1 MKFVASPL
9 TYLLKQPLIRDNL
22 ARLTKLFLALF
33 VMITIS
39 SVLFHFIMLHE
50 GREYSWISGIYWT
63 LTVMSTLGFG
73 DITFAS
79 DLGRAF
85 SIIVL
90 LLGILM
96 LLIVLPFAFIRF
108 FYAPWVEA
116 NMRLRAPRG
125 LADGTKGHVVICKN
139 DAIATDLA
147 ERLQLARIPYY
158 ILEADPATAAHLHG
172 DRVPVIAG
180 DPQAAAT
187 WEAVNVRQVRAVVAN
202 LSDPENTNI
211 LLTVRHLAPDV
222 DVITTAESDDS
233 VDILE
238 LSGSSHVLPVK
249 RRLGEHLANRVNA
262 GHAEVH
268 IIGRYRDLVIGEFPV
283 HHTPL
288 VGRTLRDLGLRK
300 KLGVSVVGVWE
311 RGKFEP
317 AAPDRVLTQSSVPV
331 VIGTPSQI
339 DELNA
344 LLVIYD
350 TNYAATVVI
359 GGGKVGTAAVRALKA
374 RDLAVHVVEHDPAL
388 AAKLTGLADKVF
400 VGPAA
405 DKEILLEAGL
415 AQAPAV
421 ILTTNDD
428 SINIY
433 LTVYCRKLN
442 PDLRIIS
449 RITHEQNL
457 EAVHRAGADFVL
469 SYSSL
474 GAESVFS
481 ILQGRG
487 VMMFG
492 AGIELFHV
500 AVPRPL
506 VGKTLEE
513 CAIGS
518 ACGVNVIAVQHG
530 DSIVTN
536 PPPAQ
541 SLPHGAEL
549 LMLGTHEQRLAFM
562 KLFSNSKQA

>member
-1 MKFVASPL
+1 MKFVVSPL
-9 TYLLKQPLIRDNL
+9 NYLIKQPLVRENL
-22 ARLTKLFLALF
+22 ARLARLFLVLF
-33 VMITIS
+33 VMVAVS
-39 SVLFHFIMLHE
+39 SILFHFIMLYE
-50 GREYSWISGIYWT
+50 GRDYSYISGVYWT

-73 DITFAS
+73 DITFSS

-85 SIIVL
+85 SIVVLICGIV
-90 LLGILM
+90 M

-116 NMRLRAPRG
+116 HMRLRAPRSVPE
-125 LADGTKGHVVICKN
+125 GTKGHVVICKN
-139 DAIATDLA
+139 DAIAVDLA
-147 ERLQLARIPYY
+147 ERLQLAKIPYFV
-158 ILEADPATAAHLHG
+158 LETDPTVAAHMHG
-172 DRVPVIAG
+172 DGIPVITG
-180 DPQAAAT
+180 DPQHAAT
-187 WEAVNVRQVRAVVAN
+187 WEAVAVKDVLAVVAN
-202 LSDPENTNI
+202 TTDPENTNI
-211 LLTVRHLAPDV
+211 LLTVRHVAPDV
-222 DVITTAESDDS
+222 SVITTADSDDS

-268 IIGRYRDLVIGEFPV
+268 TIGRYRDLVIGEFPV
-283 HHTPL
+283 HRTPL
-288 VGRTLRDLGLRK
+288 VGRSLRDLGLRK
-300 KLGVSVVGVWE
+300 RMGISVVGVWE
-311 RGKFEP
+311 RGRFEP
-317 AAPDRVLTQSSVPV
+317 ATPDRVLTAHSVPV
-331 VIGTPSQI
+331 VIGTEVAI
-339 DELNA
+339 MELNA

-350 TNYAATVVI
+350 TNYDATVII
-359 GGGKVGTAAVRALKA
+359 GGGKVGAAATRALKA
-374 RDLAVHVVEHDPAL
+374 RELCVHVVEQDAVA
-388 AAKLTGLADKVF
+388 AAKLEGVADEVF

-405 DKEILLEAGL
+405 DRDVLIAAGIDK
-415 AQAPAV
+415 APAV

-442 PDLRIIS
+442 PELRIIS

-481 ILQGRG
+481 IVQGRG

-500 AVPRPL
+500 GVPEPL

-513 CAIGS
+513 CAIGKT
-518 ACGVNVIAVQHG
+518 CGVNVIAVQDG
-530 DSIVTN
+530 DQTVTN
-536 PPPAQ
+536 PPPTQ
-541 SLPHGAEL
+541 TLPANAEL
-549 LMLGTHEQRLAFM
+549 LMLGTHEQRQSFTR
-562 KLFSNSKQA
+562 LFHDRD